1 MTQTPDWSGRT
12 DAPQPTAASN
22 PYAVP
27 MPEAR
32 PYPYSAPM
40 PEAPPYPYAYPP
52 GPYPGSYPPP
62 PMPYG
67 DYPPPVLR
75 NGIGVAALVVG
86 VIALITT
93 FSVAGGIILGVV
105 AVILGFVGR
114 SRARRGEAT
123 NGGIALTGII
133 LGVIAIIAG
142 LAFIAFWVGLF
153 NEVGAGDYFDCLQ
166 QAGQDRDKV
175 QLCSDQFRQSVE
187 NRFTVTATPT
197 P

>member
-1 MTQTPDWSGRT
+1 MTQTPDWSGGA
-12 DAPQPTAASN
+12 DAQN
-22 PYAVP
+22 
-27 MPEAR
+27 
-32 PYPYSAPM
+32 PYSAPM
-40 PEAPPYPYAYPP
+40 PGAPPYPYAYPP
-52 GPYPGSYPPP
+52 GPYPGGYPPP

-75 NGIGVAALVVG
+75 NGVGVAALVVG
-86 VIALITT
+86 IIALITT
-93 FSVAGGIILGVV
+93 FSVAGGIALGFV

-114 SRARRGEAT
+114 ARAKRGEAT
-123 NGGIALTGII
+123 NGGVALAGII

-153 NEVGAGDYFDCLQ
+153 NEVGAGAYFDCLQ

-175 QLCSDQFRQSVE
+175 EMCSDQFRQSVE
-187 NRFTVTATPT
+187 NRFTATPT

>member
-12 DAPQPTAASN
+12 DAPHYTA
-22 PYAVP
+22 PQT
-27 MPEAR
+27 
-32 PYPYSAPM
+32 

-67 DYPPPVLR
+67 DYPPPVVR
-75 NGIGVAALVVG
+75 NGLGVAALVVG
-86 VIALITT
+86 IV
-93 FSVAGGIILGVV
+93 GIILCFTVVGGVIPGIV
-105 AVILGFVGR
+105 AVVLGLVGR
-114 SRARRGEAT
+114 ARAKRGEAT
-123 NGGIALTGII
+123 NGGVALAGII
-133 LGVIAIIAG
+133 VGAIAIVAG
-142 LAFIAFWVGLF
+142 LAFIQIWITVFSVVGF
-153 NEVGAGDYFDCLQ
+153 SDYFDCLQ
-166 QAGQDRDKV
+166 QAGQDRDRV